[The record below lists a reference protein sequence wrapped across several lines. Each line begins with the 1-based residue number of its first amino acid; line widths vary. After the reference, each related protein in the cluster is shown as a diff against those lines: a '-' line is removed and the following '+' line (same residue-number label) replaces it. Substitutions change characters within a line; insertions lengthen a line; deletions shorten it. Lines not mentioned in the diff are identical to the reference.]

1 VSGPLLLPS
10 WDELAAQV
18 PGVTGPM
25 RRYLEQIACVLRP
38 GSVVNTDGALRCFAT
53 FLAEAAPAVTGLA
66 QITRAHV
73 EAFKPWLAA
82 RPGQNK
88 PAVTPSTIA
97 HRLGTLRMFF
107 IRIDEWGWDDAPA
120 RVPMFP
126 GDLPRLD
133 RPLPKALD
141 DAAAARLLRAA
152 QADKRLLVRVTVEML
167 LRTGLRVSE
176 YTGLPASAVVVIGA
190 GPWLHV
196 PVGKLGEDRYLP
208 LHPQLVTLIDG
219 YRAAHVPPGHPLLLP
234 RENGRPLD
242 RHTVTRMINRA
253 GTAAG
258 LGHIHP
264 HQLRH
269 TLATQAINRGMS
281 LEAIAALLGHRSLDM
296 TLRYAKIASRT
307 VADEYFAVTQK
318 VEALY
323 GQPAQ
328 LPADA
333 AGPAMA
339 RLRREHH
346 RLLGNGWCTRPP
358 QLDCAFES
366 ICETCTYFQ
375 TSIEFRPAL
384 TAQHDD
390 AIAKHQDH
398 RGRLFASLLA
408 RVDQDA
414 S

>member
-10 WDELAAQV
+10 WDQLAAKV
-18 PGVTGPM
+18 PGITEPM
-25 RRYLEQIACVLRP
+25 RRYLEQVACVLRP
-38 GSVVNTDGALRCFAT
+38 GSVVNTDQTLRCFAA

-66 QITRAHV
+66 QITRRHV
-73 EAFKPWLAA
+73 EDFKPWLAA

-88 PAVTPSTIA
+88 PQLTTATIA

-107 IRIDEWGWDDAPA
+107 LRIEEWGWDEAPP

-126 GDLPRLD
+126 GDLPRQD
-133 RPLPKALD
+133 HPLPKALD
-141 DAAAARLLRAA
+141 DATAAKLLRAA
-152 QADKRLLVRVTVEML
+152 QDDRRMLVRVTVEML

-176 YTGLPASAVVVIGA
+176 FTGLRADAVVLIGA

-196 PVGKLGEDRYLP
+196 PVGKLREDRYLP
-208 LHPQLVTLIDG
+208 LHPQLVTLIDA
-219 YRAAHVPPGHPLLLP
+219 YRARHVPPGHRLLLP

-253 GTAAG
+253 GAAAG
-258 LGHIHP
+258 LPHIHP

-307 VADEYFAVTQK
+307 VADEYFAVSEK

-323 GQPAQ
+323 GQAPV

-333 AGPAMA
+333 IGPKMT

-366 ICETCTYFQ
+366 ICETCSYFQ
-375 TSIEFRPAL
+375 TSIEFRPVL
-384 TAQHDD
+384 QAQHDD
-390 AIAKHQDH
+390 AITKHQDH
-398 RGRLFASLLA
+398 RGQLFATLLTRA
-408 RVDQDA
+408 GQDA

>member
-1 VSGPLLLPS
+1 VSGPLLLPA
-10 WDELAAQV
+10 WEQLAEAI
-18 PGVTGPM
+18 PDVTAPM

-38 GSVVNTDGALRCFAT
+38 GSVGGADLALRSFAA
-53 FLAEAAPAVTGLA
+53 FLAGQSPPATTLTA
-66 QITRAHV
+66 ISRHHI

-88 PAVTPSTIA
+88 PAVTTATIA

-107 IRIDEWGWDDAPA
+107 IRIDEWGWDEAPP

-126 GDLPRLD
+126 GDLPRQD
-133 RPLPKALD
+133 HPLPKALD
-141 DAAAARLLRAA
+141 DATAARLLRAA
-152 QADKRLLVRVTVEML
+152 RADRRMLVRVTVEML
-167 LRTGLRVSE
+167 LRTGLRVGE
-176 YTGLPASAVVVIGA
+176 YTALPADAVVLIGA

-196 PVGKLGEDRYLP
+196 PVGKLREDRYLP
-208 LHPQLVTLIDG
+208 LHPQLVTLIEE
-219 YRAAHVPPGHPLLLP
+219 YRAAHVPPGHRLLLP
-234 RENGRPLD
+234 RENGRALD

-258 LGHIHP
+258 LSHIHP

-307 VADEYFAVTQK
+307 VADEYFAVTEK
-318 VEALY
+318 VEAIY

-333 AGPAMA
+333 IGPKMA

-346 RLLGNGWCTRPP
+346 RLLGNGYCTRPP

-366 ICETCTYFQ
+366 ICETCSYFQ
-375 TSIEFRPAL
+375 TSDPSP
-384 TAQHDD
+384 
-390 AIAKHQDH
+390 
-398 RGRLFASLLA
+398 RLFPGRATTRRRSLRST
-408 RVDQDA
+408 RVIA
-414 S
+414 

>member
-1 VSGPLLLPS
+1 
-10 WDELAAQV
+10 
-18 PGVTGPM
+18 
-25 RRYLEQIACVLRP
+25 
-38 GSVVNTDGALRCFAT
+38 
-53 FLAEAAPAVTGLA
+53 
-66 QITRAHV
+66 
-73 EAFKPWLAA
+73 
-82 RPGQNK
+82 
-88 PAVTPSTIA
+88 
-97 HRLGTLRMFF
+97 
-107 IRIDEWGWDDAPA
+107 
-120 RVPMFP
+120 MFP
-126 GDLPRLD
+126 GDLPRQD
-133 RPLPKALD
+133 HPLPKALD

-152 QADKRLLVRVTVEML
+152 QDDRRMLVRVTVEML

-176 YTGLPASAVVVIGA
+176 FTGLRADAVVLIGA

-196 PVGKLGEDRYLP
+196 PVGKLREDRYLP

-253 GTAAG
+253 GAAAG
-258 LGHIHP
+258 LPHIHP

-307 VADEYFAVTQK
+307 VADEYFAVTEK

-333 AGPAMA
+333 IGPKMT

-346 RLLGNGWCTRPP
+346 RLLGNG
-358 QLDCAFES
+358 
-366 ICETCTYFQ
+366 
-375 TSIEFRPAL
+375 
-384 TAQHDD
+384 
-390 AIAKHQDH
+390 
-398 RGRLFASLLA
+398 
-408 RVDQDA
+408 
-414 S
+414 